1 MKRLI
6 NFMISF
12 EIKNII
18 VEGIENL
25 DDLEYIRKLP
35 VVQGQGYIWD
45 KSVKCD
51 ELFVLALLF
60 E

>member
-45 KSVKCD
+45 KSVKC
-51 ELFVLALLF
+51 EV
-60 E
+60 